1 MRWEEEPWGQG
12 KAGRVRK
19 RGARRLHSN
28 IPWAGDWGKDWTDG
42 AHAASL
48 PLGLSLVWLVNGG

>member
-12 KAGRVRK
+12 KAGRV
-19 RGARRLHSN
+19 SN